1 MYLYKDCTIYV
12 YQAVDGLAGAL
23 KDSDPALRLA
33 AAQAL
38 VRLEAPRRLLPAV
51 ADADSAVRGVAV
63 EGMLAL
69 TLGGAVVAAAACGD
83 MGLPLALVGA
93 LRPLLA
99 DPQRRLR
106 HTAARALAAHG
117 EPEWLE
123 VFDKPDGPPCGA
135 ALVASALGVLAMELL
150 VGLLTVPQPEDRKVA
165 ASTLGLRLDRGAAA
179 ALRVAARDP
188 NAEVRAAT
196 VALLLLLATCYL
208 LLAIFVSTLLY
219 YLLGARA
226 VALLTRRAT
235 RCNLG
240 SHRPCRHRRPVG
252 PSASCRGVRR
262 LSAGRTIRRAVRG
275 ARTTTRRQRA
285 RARRRGWRPLSAPDD

>member
-196 VALLLLLATCYL
+196 VALLLLLLLATCYL
-208 LLAIFVSTLLY
+208 LLATC
-219 YLLGARA
+219 YLLLATCH
-226 VALLTRRAT
+226 LL
-235 RCNLG
+235 L
-240 SHRPCRHRRPVG
+240 
-252 PSASCRGVRR
+252 ASC
-262 LSAGRTIRRAVRG
+262 
-275 ARTTTRRQRA
+275 
-285 RARRRGWRPLSAPDD
+285 